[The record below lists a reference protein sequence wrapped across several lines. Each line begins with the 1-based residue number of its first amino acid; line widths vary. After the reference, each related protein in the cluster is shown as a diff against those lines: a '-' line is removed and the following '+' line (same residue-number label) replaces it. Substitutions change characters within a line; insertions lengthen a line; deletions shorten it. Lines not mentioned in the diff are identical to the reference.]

1 MIIKKDSKIVKA
13 KGERKLLALKA
24 KKESSDE
31 ECSTSGSEDEEYAM
45 AVRDFK
51 MFFKRREI
59 LGVITV
65 RKMMKANDETCLVAQ
80 ASNEV
85 TKLEDIKEHGS
96 ESAVKEAMCNK
107 LRRVNLYYGDL
118 DRRIYPLIYG
128 DAYGTPNGQRLWNL
142 RGKVYNSEETLR
154 KGLLYVTKMELLEYE
169 WLMVNLPDAA
179 NMEKILKVILAKEEL
194 APGIDLEAVAAMTD
208 GYSGSDLKNLCVT
221 AALCPIREI
230 LEKDNALALAKNRPL
245 PALHS
250 SADVRPLNLD
260 DFKYAHDQTV
270 FTTQV
275 SEVQR
280 ALETRFGTNNAPK
293 ESIRVTGIEEYK
305 KEKNWDARHALNI

>member
-1 MIIKKDSKIVKA
+1 
-13 KGERKLLALKA
+13 
-24 KKESSDE
+24 
-31 ECSTSGSEDEEYAM
+31 
-45 AVRDFK
+45 
-51 MFFKRREI
+51 
-59 LGVITV
+59 
-65 RKMMKANDETCLVAQ
+65 
-80 ASNEV
+80 V

-194 APGIDLEAVAAMTD
+194 AHGIDLEAMAAMTD
-208 GYSGSDLKNLCVT
+208 EYSGSDLKNLCVT
-221 AALCPIREI
+221 AAHCPIREI
-230 LEKDNALALAKNRPL
+230 LEKEKKDNALALAENRPL
-245 PALHS
+245 AALHS

-260 DFKYAHDQTV
+260 DFKYAHDQDILLLL
-270 FTTQV
+270 
-275 SEVQR
+275 QR
-280 ALETRFGTNNAPK
+280 LFLRLKFLRYRGTNAPV
-293 ESIRVTGIEEYK
+293 SSPRIQ
-305 KEKNWDARHALNI
+305 LNLDISSERLLQTDMQNVLYRLLIKGL